1 MTEAERVLTQRV
13 AQLEG
18 VLEKFIPM
26 VSENFA
32 ILQESIALRSIE
44 NAVLRRVVADLDRRA
59 VYSSGGITVETGD
72 VRRLEGGGIDF
83 PRYEA
88 EYYAVQGLVGFVETY
103 IEWKKLNPDPEP
115 EEPEADYVFGG

>member
-26 VSENFA
+26 VNQNFA

-44 NAVLRRVVADLDRRA
+44 NAVLRRVVEDLSRQ
-59 VYSSGGITVETGD
+59 VVFSSGGITVETDG

-83 PRYEA
+83 SLYEEA
-88 EYYAVQGLVGFVETY
+88 LLVAQGFQGFFEAYA
-103 IEWKKLNPDPEP
+103 EWKKLSPDPAL